1 MDKNNVGVLDPAHR
15 PAEVTP
21 DPRPYRMDADL
32 ANAACAMQGATT
44 ERARA
49 ALMGVSTA
57 TVYRWRDGRTPPRLD
72 VVDTVCR
79 RLGVARSE
87 LFPGLR

>member
-1 MDKNNVGVLDPAHR
+1 MDDNNVGLIDPAPR
-15 PAEVTP
+15 TAEVTQP
-21 DPRPYRMDADL
+21 ARPWRMNDDV
-32 ANAACAMQGATT
+32 ANAACAKRGATT

-49 ALMGVSTA
+49 AAMGVSTA

-72 VVDTVCR
+72 VVDMVCA
-79 RLGVARSE
+79 RLGVARSD